1 MNYCTECGQRLK
13 LRIPDHDDRER
24 HVCEACGCVH
34 YVNPRIIVCAIPAW
48 EDQVLLCKR
57 AIEPRYGTWTLPG
70 GFMEVGESTQEAA
83 TRETREEAGA
93 SIEVLELYSLFN
105 VIHIDQVHLFFRAT
119 LLTPEFAAG
128 VESLEVGLFRE
139 VDVPWDN
146 IAFPAV
152 AETLRQ
158 YYRDLRAGNFRL
170 RLADVLIGA
179 DNTRLICAH
188 NFLHDDA

>member
-1 MNYCTECGQRLK
+1 MNYCTECGERLQ

-24 HVCEACGCVH
+24 HVCGTCGHIH

-48 EDQVLLCKR
+48 EEKVLLCKR

-83 TRETREEAGA
+83 ARETREEAGA

-119 LLTPEFAAG
+119 LHTPAFAAG
-128 VESLEVGLFRE
+128 IESLEVGLFRE
-139 VDVPWDN
+139 AEVPWDN

-158 YYRDLRAGNFRL
+158 YFRDLRAGNFRL

-179 DNTRLICAH
+179 DNSRLIRPH
-188 NFLHDDA
+188 NFLHDET